1 MFDTIAAISSGNKV
15 NQPISII
22 RISGPETINIMKK
35 IFKGRIGKD
44 HEITYGHIL
53 DKSNNIIDEVLVMW
67 FVGKLDAKN
76 NLIFN
81 NYVGDTLVEINCHGG
96 ILVTNLILELILSY
110 GARLALPGE
119 FTRRAFLNGKMDL
132 VKAEAVHDLIM
143 AKTKKQASAAIKKFD
158 GNTSKLIND
167 LIKKIEYLIGLCE
180 VNIDYPEYDDLE
192 KVDDEI
198 MKEKLSELIKK
209 LKEIVVL
216 SQNSR
221 LIFDGVKVAIL
232 GKPNVGKSSLLNALL
247 NEEKAIVTDIAG
259 TTRDIIEEN
268 IQLDGIL
275 FKLIDTAG
283 LRETDEKIESIG
295 IKKSLEQIERADLL
309 IHVMDPKQKNDNFDL
324 MIKEKAFELNK
335 IYIPVANKKDIS
347 NKEETEKIISDLKID
362 KLTYISALNED
373 IEDLKN
379 EMINSFKDIDIESDI
394 MLTNTRQLSL
404 VQAAFNSLTDAL
416 NSLNYD
422 MTFDVIIVDITKAWE
437 SLKEIT
443 GVADKEDLL
452 DAMFSNFCLGK

>member
-53 DKSNNIIDEVLVMW
+53 DKSNYIIDEVLVMW

-167 LIKKIEYLIGLCE
+167 LIKEIEYLIGLCE

-283 LRETDEKIESIG
+283 LRQTDEKIESIG

-362 KLTYISALNED
+362 KLTYISALKED

-379 EMINSFKDIDIESDI
+379 EMINLFKDIDIESDI

-404 VQAAFNSLTDAL
+404 VQTAFNSLTDAL

>member
-283 LRETDEKIESIG
+283 LRQTDEKIESIG

-379 EMINSFKDIDIESDI
+379 EMINLFKDIDIESDI

>member
-67 FVGKLDAKN
+67 FMGKLDAEN

-283 LRETDEKIESIG
+283 LRQTDEKIESIG

-379 EMINSFKDIDIESDI
+379 EMINLFKDIDIESDI

-416 NSLNYD
+416 NSLNYN

>member
-1 MFDTIAAISSGNKV
+1 MFDTIAVISSGNKV

-283 LRETDEKIESIG
+283 LRQTDEKIESIG

-379 EMINSFKDIDIESDI
+379 EMINLFKDIDIESDI

>member
-53 DKSNNIIDEVLVMW
+53 DKSNYIIDEVLVMW

-347 NKEETEKIISDLKID
+347 NKEEIEKIISDLKID
-362 KLTYISALNED
+362 KLTYISALKED

-379 EMINSFKDIDIESDI
+379 EMINSFKDIDIENDI

-404 VQAAFNSLTDAL
+404 VQAAFNNLTDAL
-416 NSLNYD
+416 NSLNYN

>member
-180 VNIDYPEYDDLE
+180 VNIDYPEYYDLE

-283 LRETDEKIESIG
+283 LRDTDEKIESIG

-379 EMINSFKDIDIESDI
+379 EMINLFKDIDIESDI

-404 VQAAFNSLTDAL
+404 VQAAFNSLTEAL

>member
-53 DKSNNIIDEVLVMW
+53 DKSNNIIDEVLIMW
-67 FVGKLDAKN
+67 FVGKLDAEN

-132 VKAEAVHDLIM
+132 LKAEAVHDLIM
-143 AKTKKQASAAIKKFD
+143 AKTKKQANAAIKKFD

-167 LIKKIEYLIGLCE
+167 LTKEIEYLIGLCE

-347 NKEETEKIISDLKID
+347 NKEETEKIISDLKIN
-362 KLTYISALNED
+362 KLTYISALKED

-379 EMINSFKDIDIESDI
+379 EMINLFKDIDIESDI

>member
-283 LRETDEKIESIG
+283 LRQTDEKIESIG

>member
-283 LRETDEKIESIG
+283 LRQTDEKIESIG

-379 EMINSFKDIDIESDI
+379 EMINLFKDIDIESDI

-404 VQAAFNSLTDAL
+404 VQAAFNSLTEAL

>member
-44 HEITYGHIL
+44 HEITYGHIF
-53 DKSNNIIDEVLVMW
+53 DKYNNIIDEVLVMW
-67 FVGKLDAKN
+67 FVGKLDSEN

-167 LIKKIEYLIGLCE
+167 LIKEIEYLIGLCE

-192 KVDDEI
+192 KVNDEI
-198 MKEKLSELIKK
+198 MKEKLIELIKK

-422 MTFDVIIVDITKAWE
+422 MTFDVIIIDITKAWE

>member
-22 RISGPETINIMKK
+22 RISGPETINIMNK
-35 IFKGRIGKD
+35 IFKGRIGRD

-53 DKSNNIIDEVLVMW
+53 DKFNNIVDEVLVMW
-67 FVGKLDAKN
+67 FIGKQDSKN
-76 NLIFN
+76 NIVFN

-96 ILVTNLILELILSY
+96 ILVTNLILEIILSH

-158 GNTSKLIND
+158 GNTSKLINN
-167 LIKKIEYLIGLCE
+167 LIKDIEYLIGLCE

-198 MKEKLSELIKK
+198 MKDKLGELIKK
-209 LKEIVVL
+209 LKEIVVI

-324 MIKEKAFELNK
+324 MIKENANELNK

-347 NKEETEKIISDLKID
+347 TKEETEKIFSDLKID

-379 EMINSFKDIDIESDI
+379 EMINLFKNIDIENDI

-404 VQAAFNSLTDAL
+404 VQSAFNSLGDAL
-416 NSLNYD
+416 NSLNYN

>member
-198 MKEKLSELIKK
+198 MKEKLNELIKK
-209 LKEIVVL
+209 LREIVVL

>member
-22 RISGPETINIMKK
+22 RISGPNTLEIMNR
-35 IFKGRIGKD
+35 IFKGKVGKD
-44 HEITYGHIL
+44 HEITYGHII
-53 DKSNNIIDEVLVMW
+53 DGNKSIIDEVLVMW
-67 FVGKLDAKN
+67 FIGKMN
-76 NLIFN
+76 NDNTMIFN
-81 NYVGDTLVEINCHGG
+81 NYVGDILVEINCHGG
-96 ILVTNLILELILSY
+96 ILVTNLILELILSN

-132 VKAEAVHDLIM
+132 VKAEAIHDLIM

-158 GNTSKLIND
+158 GKTSNLINA
-167 LIKKIEYLIGLCE
+167 LIKEIEYLIGLCE
-180 VNIDYPEYDDLE
+180 VNIDYPEYDDIE
-192 KVDDEI
+192 KINDEI
-198 MKEKLSELIKK
+198 MKEKLTILIKK
-209 LKEIVVL
+209 INEIVKL
-216 SQNSR
+216 SQSSR
-221 LIFDGVKVAIL
+221 LIFEGVKVAIL

-283 LRETDEKIESIG
+283 LRQTEEKIEIIG

-309 IHVMDPKQKNDNFDL
+309 IHVLDPKQKNDRFDFL
-324 MIKEKAFELNK
+324 IKEKANELNK
-335 IYIPVANKKDIS
+335 IYIPVANKKDIC
-347 NKEETEKIISDLKID
+347 NNEEIKRSLFDLKID
-362 KLTYISALNED
+362 NISFISALNGD
-373 IEDLKN
+373 IDELKT
-379 EMINSFKDIDIESDI
+379 EMIRLFKDIDIESDI
-394 MLTNTRQLSL
+394 IVTNTRQLSL
-404 VQAAFNSLTDAL
+404 VQIAFKSLVDAL
-416 NSLNYD
+416 NSLNND
-422 MTFDVIIVDITKAWE
+422 MTFDVIIIDITKAWE

>member
-35 IFKGRIGKD
+35 IFKGKIGKD

-67 FVGKLDAKN
+67 FVGKLDAEN

-167 LIKKIEYLIGLCE
+167 LIKEIEYLIGLCE
-180 VNIDYPEYDDLE
+180 VNIDYPEYGDLE

-198 MKEKLSELIKK
+198 MKKKLIELIKK

-379 EMINSFKDIDIESDI
+379 EMINLFKDIDIESDI

-404 VQAAFNSLTDAL
+404 VQAAFNSLNDAL

-422 MTFDVIIVDITKAWE
+422 MTFDVIIIDITKAWE

>member
-67 FVGKLDAKN
+67 FMGKLDAEN

-158 GNTSKLIND
+158 GNTSKLINN
-167 LIKKIEYLIGLCE
+167 LIKEIEYLIGLCE

-198 MKEKLSELIKK
+198 MKEKLSELIEK

-347 NKEETEKIISDLKID
+347 NIEETEKIISDLKID

-379 EMINSFKDIDIESDI
+379 EMINLFKDIDIESDI

-416 NSLNYD
+416 NSLNYN

>member
-295 IKKSLEQIERADLL
+295 IKKSLEQIKRADLL

>member
-35 IFKGRIGKD
+35 IFKGKIGKD

-67 FVGKLDAKN
+67 FVGKLDAEN

-158 GNTSKLIND
+158 GNTSKLINN
-167 LIKKIEYLIGLCE
+167 LIKEIEYLIGLCE

-198 MKEKLSELIKK
+198 MKEKLSELIRK

-362 KLTYISALNED
+362 KLTYTSALNED

-379 EMINSFKDIDIESDI
+379 VMINLFKDIDIESDI

>member
-283 LRETDEKIESIG
+283 LRQTDEKIESIG

-379 EMINSFKDIDIESDI
+379 EMINLFKDIDIESDI

-404 VQAAFNSLTDAL
+404 VQAAFNSLTEAL

-422 MTFDVIIVDITKAWE
+422 MTFDVIIVDINKAWE